1 MVKLGFIGEGAVE
14 KIILESVVFQ
24 EFLSSLKI
32 DFVKEVVDATGNGNL
47 LPQNIE
53 GYTRI
58 LKDKG
63 ATSIVVLTDLDKDQC
78 ITLTKNRINPSAEYL
93 IIVTIK
99 QIEAWFLADN
109 QAMRNLLS
117 DQHFLFDNP
126 EIVENPFQE
135 IRRLSI
141 EKIGRGIPTKVILAN
156 QMISKYHFS
165 VLRAAEHPNCSSAKY
180 FLKKLQKLA
189 VKV

>member
-24 EFLSSLKI
+24 ELLCSLKI

-53 GYTRI
+53 GYTKT

-63 ATSIVVLTDLDKDQC
+63 ATTIVILTDLDEDQC

-99 QIEAWFLADN
+99 QIEAWFLADD
-109 QAMRNLLS
+109 QAMKNLLS
-117 DQHFLFDNP
+117 DQNFMIENP
-126 EIVENPFQE
+126 EVIKNPFQE
-135 IRRLSI
+135 IRRLRY
-141 EKIGRGIPTKVILAN
+141 EKIGRGIPTKVILAK
-156 QMISKYHFS
+156 QMISKFGFS
-165 VLRAAEHPNCSSAKY
+165 IQRAAEHPNCSSAKY
-180 FLKKLQKLA
+180 FLQKITEFA
-189 VKV
+189 S

>member
-14 KIILESVVFQ
+14 KIILESVAFQ

-53 GYTRI
+53 GYTKT

-63 ATSIVVLTDLDKDQC
+63 ATTIVILTDLDEDQC

-109 QAMRNLLS
+109 QAMKNLLS
-117 DQHFLFDNP
+117 DQNFLFDYP
-126 EIVENPFQE
+126 EVVENPFQE
-135 IRRLSI
+135 IRRLRI
-141 EKIGRGIPTKVILAN
+141 EKIGRGIPTKVILQN
-156 QMISKYHFS
+156 K
-165 VLRAAEHPNCSSAKY
+165 
-180 FLKKLQKLA
+180 
-189 VKV
+189 

>member
-14 KIILESVVFQ
+14 KIILESVLFQ
-24 EFLSSLKI
+24 ELLSSLKI

-53 GYTRI
+53 GYTKT

-63 ATSIVVLTDLDKDQC
+63 ATTIVILTDLDEDQC

-93 IIVTIK
+93 TIVTIK

-109 QAMRNLLS
+109 QAMKNLLS
-117 DQHFLFDNP
+117 DQNFMIENP
-126 EIVENPFQE
+126 EVIKNPFQE
-135 IRRLSI
+135 IRRLRY
-141 EKIGRGIPTKVILAN
+141 EKIGRGIPTKVILAK
-156 QMISKYHFS
+156 QMISKFGFS
-165 VLRAAEHPNCSSAKY
+165 MQRAAEHPNCSSAKY
-180 FLKKLQKLA
+180 FLIKLQKLA
-189 VKV
+189 GKG

>member
-24 EFLSSLKI
+24 EFLSSLRI

-53 GYTRI
+53 GYTKT

-63 ATSIVVLTDLDKDQC
+63 ATTIVILTDLDEDQC

-99 QIEAWFLADN
+99 QI
-109 QAMRNLLS
+109 
-117 DQHFLFDNP
+117 
-126 EIVENPFQE
+126 
-135 IRRLSI
+135 
-141 EKIGRGIPTKVILAN
+141 
-156 QMISKYHFS
+156 
-165 VLRAAEHPNCSSAKY
+165 
-180 FLKKLQKLA
+180 
-189 VKV
+189 